1 MNVTAVLLRFRLRRD
16 RVIVPVWVVVMAFSV
31 LFVAAALASTYN
43 TQTLREAVIRL
54 AAVDPTLLAL
64 RGDPD
69 GASAGAFFMM
79 EIGAYLG
86 ILVAFMNTFLAVR
99 HTRADEQAGRAELVL
114 ATRASRASMTVSTL
128 TLAVIANVA
137 VGLFGA
143 LAAMATGYDVPGS
156 ITLGWELATTGL
168 AFFGIGML
176 FAQIFSTS
184 RAANGWGAA
193 AIGVFWVIAAA
204 GNAAGTASSDG
215 LHVTPGAAIWFTPI
229 GWGLRTLPYT
239 QNLWWPGLLS
249 LALGIVL
256 VVVSVL
262 LQGVRDTGAGLVA
275 ARLGRRTAS
284 PALRGPIG
292 LAWRLQRGSI
302 IGWGI
307 GAVLGAAAIGG
318 LGKTL
323 NDSISKNKDLSKAIE
338 EMGTGHGTVFEVFI
352 GVMIA
357 LIGLVVAGAAIQ
369 TAMRMRQEE
378 TATTAEVVLATPVSR
393 LRWYLS
399 FVVVGLVA
407 SAVILLLSGF
417 VAGAALASIDKSLV
431 GQTILLAFA
440 QLPAVAVYMGVTAL
454 VFAVIPRLTIAAG
467 WVLFGIGVVLGEFGS
482 LLNLP
487 DWVRQIAPTAH
498 TPVPPMAGAD
508 WSGTWWL
515 LAVAAVA
522 FVLAGMV
529 FTRRG
534 LVSTS

>member
-1 MNVTAVLLRFRLRRD
+1 MSATAVLLRFRLRRD
-16 RVIVPVWVVVMAFSV
+16 RMLMPVWIIVMAFSV

-43 TQTLREAVIRL
+43 TESLRVAVIRL

-69 GASAGAFFMM
+69 GSSAGAFFMM

-86 ILVAFMNTFLAVR
+86 ILVGFMNTFLAVR

-114 ATRASRASMTVSTL
+114 ATRASRRSMTASTV
-128 TLAVIANVA
+128 TLAVIANVG

-143 LAAMATGYDVPGS
+143 LAAMATGYDAAGS
-156 ITLGWELATTGL
+156 ATLGWELATTGL

-176 FAQIFSTS
+176 FAQIFSSS
-184 RAANGWGAA
+184 RAANGWGSA

-215 LHVTPGAAIWFTPI
+215 LHVTPGVAIWFSPI

-239 QNLWWPGLLS
+239 QNVWWPGLLG
-249 LALGIVL
+249 LALAAVL
-256 VVVSVL
+256 IVVSVL

-275 ARLGRRTAS
+275 TRLGRRTAS
-284 PALRGPIG
+284 AALRGPIG

-323 NDSISKNKDLSKAIE
+323 NDSISQNRDLSKAIE
-338 EMGTGHGTVFEVFI
+338 EMGTGRGTVFEVFI

-378 TATTAEVVLATPVSR
+378 VATTAESVLATPVSR

-399 FVVVGLVA
+399 YVVVGLVA
-407 SAVILLLSGF
+407 SLVILLLSGL
-417 VAGAALASIDKSLV
+417 VAGAALANIDTDLV
-431 GQTILLAFA
+431 GQTIVLSLA
-440 QLPAVAVYMGVTAL
+440 QLPAVAVYMGITAL
-454 VFAVIPRLTIAAG
+454 VFALVPRLTIAAG

-498 TPVPPMAGAD
+498 TAVPPMSSAD

-515 LAVAAVA
+515 VAVAVVA
-522 FVLAGMV
+522 FVLAGIA

-534 LVSTS
+534 LVSHG

>member
-1 MNVTAVLLRFRLRRD
+1 MSATAVLLRFRLRRD
-16 RVIVPVWVVVMAFSV
+16 RIVVPVWIVVMAFSV

-43 TQTLREAVIRL
+43 TESLRVAVIRL

-69 GASAGAFFMM
+69 GPSAGSFFVM
-79 EIGAYLG
+79 EIGAYLL
-86 ILVAFMNTFLAVR
+86 ILVGFMNTFLAVR

-114 ATRASRASMTVSTL
+114 ATRASRPSMTASTL
-128 TLAVIANVA
+128 VLAVIANVG

-143 LAAMATGYDVPGS
+143 LAAMATGYDGPGS
-156 ITLGWELATTGL
+156 IVLGWALATTGL
-168 AFFGIGML
+168 AFFGIGLL
-176 FAQIFSTS
+176 FGQIFSTS
-184 RAANGWGAA
+184 RAANGWGSAA
-193 AIGVFWVIAAA
+193 VGLFWVVAAA
-204 GNAAGTASSDG
+204 GNAAGKVSSDG

-249 LALGIVL
+249 LALAAVL
-256 VVVSVL
+256 IVVSVL

-275 ARLGRRTAS
+275 ARLGRGTAS
-284 PALRGPIG
+284 AVLRGPIG

-307 GAVLGAAAIGG
+307 GAVLGGAAIGG

-323 NDSISKNKDLSKAIE
+323 NDSISQNKDLSKAIE
-338 EMGTGHGTVFEVFI
+338 EMGSGNGTVFEVFI

-378 TATTAEVVLATPVSR
+378 AATTAELVLATPVSR
-393 LRWYLS
+393 LRWFVSY
-399 FVVVGLVA
+399 VVVGLVA
-407 SAVILLLSGF
+407 SAVILALAGI
-417 VAGAALASIDKSLV
+417 VAGSALASIDQNLV
-431 GQTILLAFA
+431 GQTILLSIA

-467 WVLFGIGVVLGEFGS
+467 WIVFGVGVVLGEFGS

-487 DWVRQIAPTAH
+487 DWVRQVAPTAH
-498 TPVPPMAGAD
+498 TAVPPMSSAD

-515 LAVAAVA
+515 VGIAVVA
-522 FVLAGMV
+522 FVLAGIV
-529 FTRRG
+529 FTRRD
-534 LVSTS
+534 LVSHG

>member
-1 MNVTAVLLRFRLRRD
+1 MSTTAVLLRFRLRRD
-16 RVIVPVWVVVMAFSV
+16 RILVPVWVVVMAFSV

-43 TQTLREAVIRL
+43 TEALRTAVVRL

-69 GASAGAFFMM
+69 GASAGAFFVM
-79 EIGAYLG
+79 EIGSYLG
-86 ILVAFMNTFLAVR
+86 LLVAFMNTFLAVR

-114 ATRASRASMTVSTL
+114 ATRASRRSMTVSTL
-128 TLAVIANVA
+128 ILAVVANIG

-143 LAAMATGYDVPGS
+143 LAAMATGYNAAGS
-156 ITLGWELATTGL
+156 ATLGWELATTGL

-176 FAQIFSTS
+176 SAQIFSTS
-184 RAANGWGAA
+184 RAANGWASFA
-193 AIGVFWVIAAA
+193 VAFFWVLAAS
-204 GNAAGTASSDG
+204 GNATGTASSDG

-249 LALGIVL
+249 LALAAVL
-256 VVVSVL
+256 ILVTVL
-262 LQGVRDTGAGLVA
+262 LQGIRDTGAGLVA

-284 PALRGPIG
+284 PVLRGPIG

-307 GAVLGAAAIGG
+307 GAVLGGAAIGG

-323 NDSISKNKDLSKAIE
+323 KDSISKNEQLSKAIG
-338 EMGTGHGTVFEVFI
+338 EMGMGHGTVFEVFT

-378 TATTAEVVLATPVSR
+378 AATTAELVLATPVSR
-393 LRWYLS
+393 LRWFLS
-399 FVVVGLVA
+399 YVVVGLVA
-407 SAVILLLSGF
+407 SVVILLLAGV
-417 VAGAALASIDKSLV
+417 VAGSALANIDKNLV
-431 GQTILLAFA
+431 GQTIGLALA
-440 QLPAVAVYMGVTAL
+440 QFPAVAVYMGVTAL

-467 WVLFGIGVVLGEFGS
+467 WTLFGIGVVLGEFGS

-487 DWVRQIAPTAH
+487 RWVREIAPTAH
-498 TPVPPMAGAD
+498 TPVPPMSSAD

-515 LAVAAVA
+515 VAVAVVA
-522 FVLAGMV
+522 FVVAGIV
-529 FTRRG
+529 FTKRG
-534 LVSTS
+534 LVSHG

>member
-1 MNVTAVLLRFRLRRD
+1 MNVTAALLRFRLRRD
-16 RVIVPVWVVVMAFSV
+16 RILVPVWVVVMAFSV

-43 TQTLREAVIRL
+43 TEALRTDVVRL
-54 AAVDPTLLAL
+54 AATNPTLLAL

-69 GASAGAFFMM
+69 GTSAGAFFVM

-86 ILVAFMNTFLAVR
+86 ILVGFMNTFLAVR
-99 HTRADEQAGRAELVL
+99 HTRADEQAGRTELVL
-114 ATRASRASMTVSTL
+114 ATRASRGSMTGSTL
-128 TLAVIANVA
+128 MLAVMANIA

-143 LAAMATGYDVPGS
+143 LAAMATGYDPYGS
-156 ITLGWELATTGL
+156 IVLGWALATTGL
-168 AFFGIGML
+168 AFFAIGLL

-184 RAANGWGAA
+184 RAANGWGTA
-193 AIGVFWVIAAA
+193 AIGLFWVIAAA
-204 GNAAGTASSDG
+204 GNATGKVSSDG
-215 LHVTPGAAIWFTPI
+215 LHVTPGAAIWFSPI
-229 GWGLRTLPYT
+229 GWALRTLPFT

-249 LALGIVL
+249 LGLAVVL
-256 VVVSVL
+256 VVIAVM
-262 LQGVRDTGAGLVA
+262 LQNARDTGAGLVA
-275 ARLGRRTAS
+275 ARLGRATAT
-284 PALRGPIG
+284 AVLGGPIG

-323 NDSISKNKDLSKAIE
+323 NDTISQNAQVSKAIE

-357 LIGLVVAGAAIQ
+357 LIGLVVAGAAVQ
-369 TAMRMRQEE
+369 TAMRLRQEE
-378 TATTAEVVLATPVSR
+378 AATTAETVLATGVSR
-393 LRWYLS
+393 LRW
-399 FVVVGLVA
+399 FVSYVIVGLVA
-407 SAVILLLSGF
+407 SAVILLISGV
-417 VAGAALASIDKSLV
+417 VAGLALANIDTNLV
-431 GQTILLAFA
+431 GQTIVLAIA

-454 VFAVIPRLTIAAG
+454 VFAVLPKATIPVG
-467 WVLFGIGVVLGEFGS
+467 WAVFGFGLVLGEFGS

-498 TPVPPMAGAD
+498 TPVPPLSTAD

-515 LAVAAVA
+515 IGIAIVA
-522 FVLAGMV
+522 FVAAGAI

-534 LVSTS
+534 LVSNG